1 MYLYIINFKNN
12 IDMKDFIRE
21 TDNVTYGTFSHLNS
35 MGVYQIR
42 CKSENKAYI
51 GSSTNF
57 QDRVQKHF
65 SELRL
70 NRHTN
75 KRLQDAFNKYGFE
88 DFICSIVIYVNNQD
102 NLLDLETNYQ
112 KKLGIDNIYNDK
124 ISGYYMTDELREIRA
139 NSDKSSHKTEE
150 YRAKMASLKQTQ
162 KIARCDYATGKIL
175 FVYEN
180 FHALQ
185 KINPQV
191 KRSTLLSACNGN
203 KKSAYGYKWK
213 YVPLDTPTGEYHE
226 VN

>member
-21 TDNVTYGTFSHLNS
+21 TDNVTYGTFSHLNG

-51 GSSTNF
+51 GSSTNC

-124 ISGYYMTDELREIRA
+124 ISGYYITDELREIRA
-139 NSDKSSHKTEE
+139 NSIKALIKQKNIE
-150 YRAKMASLKQTQ
+150 LKW
-162 KIARCDYATGKIL
+162 
-175 FVYEN
+175 
-180 FHALQ
+180 H
-185 KINPQV
+185 
-191 KRSTLLSACNGN
+191 LLSKLKRLLDVIMLPVKFFLFMRIFMLFKRLILKSNVVHFFLLVMAIRNQLMVISGN
-203 KKSAYGYKWK
+203 MF
-213 YVPLDTPTGEYHE
+213 L
-226 VN
+226 